1 MALFIGLMSGT
12 SLDGVDGV
20 LADWSGPQPQV
31 LAHSHLAFNA
41 VWRSELLALNTPGL
55 NALHRAA
62 LAANE
67 VSRRYAEVVQRLLQ
81 AAGLA
86 AQDVRA
92 IGAHG
97 QTVRHQPQAFDGTGY
112 TVQLINGALLAE
124 LTGIGTVCD
133 LRSRD
138 VAAAGQGAPLVPAF
152 HAGLFGHPGQHIAVL
167 NIGGIANLTLLPA
180 DGSVTGFDCGP
191 GNALMDGWCERHTG
205 QAFDEGG
212 RWAAT
217 GRVDKRLLRR
227 MLQEPFFAQAPPKST
242 GRDLLHLSWLEQ
254 ALRSE
259 QAERAGNP
267 GNAEPAGQP
276 GQPWQ
281 QELQDSP
288 AGWAPQD
295 VQATLAELTAC
306 CAATE
311 LRRHAPNTTRL
322 LVCGGGAFNQHLMG
336 RLAQQLP
343 SVAVT
348 STTAHGVPPDQ
359 VEALAFAWLARA
371 HVERL
376 PGNLP
381 AVTGARGP
389 RVLGAWHPA

>member
-31 LAHSHLAFNA
+31 LAHRHQAFNA
-41 VWRSELLALNTPGL
+41 GWRAELLALNTAGH
-55 NALHRAA
+55 NELHRAA
-62 LAANE
+62 LAGNE
-67 VSRRYAEVVQRLLQ
+67 VSRRYAEVVQHLLQ
-81 AAGLA
+81 ATGLA
-86 AQDVRA
+86 AQDVSA

-152 HAGLFGHPGQHIAVL
+152 HAGLFGHAGQHVAVL
-167 NIGGIANLTLLPA
+167 NIGGIANLTLLPG

-217 GRVDKRLLRR
+217 GRVDDGLLQR

-254 ALRSE
+254 VLRSE
-259 QAERAGNP
+259 QRERA
-267 GNAEPAGQP
+267 
-276 GQPWQ
+276 
-281 QELQDSP
+281 ELARRADLSDP
-288 AGWAPQD
+288 SAAWAPQD

-306 CAATE
+306 CAAAE
-311 LRRHAPNTTRL
+311 LRRHAPQTTRL
-322 LVCGGGAFNQHLMG
+322 LVCGGGAFNQHLME
-336 RLAQQLP
+336 RLTQQLP
-343 SVAVT
+343 GVAVT
-348 STTAHGVPPDQ
+348 STAAHGVPPDQ

-371 HVERL
+371 HVQRL

-389 RVLGAWHPA
+389 RMLGAWYPA

>member
-1 MALFIGLMSGT
+1 MALFVGLMSGT

-31 LAHSHLAFNA
+31 LAHAHEAFGPNA
-41 VWRSELLALNTPGL
+41 RLELLALNTAGH
-55 NALHRAA
+55 NELHRAA

-67 VSRRYAEVVQRLLQ
+67 ISRRYAEVVQRLLQ
-81 AAGLA
+81 TTGLTA
-86 AQDVRA
+86 KDVSA

-112 TVQLINGALLAE
+112 TWQLINGALLAE

-138 VAAAGQGAPLVPAF
+138 VAAGGQGAPLVPAF
-152 HAGLFGHPGQHIAVL
+152 HASLFGCPGQHVAVL

-180 DGSVTGFDCGP
+180 DGRITGFDCGP

-217 GRVDKRLLRR
+217 GRIDVALLQRLLE
-227 MLQEPFFAQAPPKST
+227 EPFFAKAPPKST
-242 GRDLLHLSWLEQ
+242 GRDLLHLPWLEQ

-259 QAERAGNP
+259 HAERVGQAGLP
-267 GNAEPAGQP
+267 SA
-276 GQPWQ
+276 
-281 QELQDSP
+281 
-288 AGWAPQD
+288 WAPQD

-306 CAATE
+306 CAATD
-311 LRRHAPNTTRL
+311 LRRHAPLTTRL
-322 LVCGGGAFNQHLMG
+322 LVCGGGAFNQHLME
-336 RLAQQLP
+336 RLAQCLP
-343 SVAVT
+343 GVT
-348 STTAHGVPPDQ
+348 VSTTDRHGVPPDQ

-371 HVERL
+371 YVAGL

-389 RVLGAWHPA
+389 RVLGAWYPG

>member
-31 LAHSHLAFNA
+31 LAHRHQAFNA
-41 VWRSELLALNTPGL
+41 GWRAELLALNTAGH
-55 NALHRAA
+55 NELHRAA
-62 LAANE
+62 LAGNE
-67 VSRRYAEVVQRLLQ
+67 VSRRYAEVVQHLLQ
-81 AAGLA
+81 ATGLA
-86 AQDVRA
+86 AQDVSA

-152 HAGLFGHPGQHIAVL
+152 HAGLFGHAGQHVAVL
-167 NIGGIANLTLLPA
+167 NIGGIANLTLLPG

-217 GRVDKRLLRR
+217 GRVDDGLLQR

-259 QAERAGNP
+259 QRERA
-267 GNAEPAGQP
+267 
-276 GQPWQ
+276 
-281 QELQDSP
+281 ELARRADLSDP
-288 AGWAPQD
+288 SAAWAPQD

-306 CAATE
+306 CAAAE
-311 LRRHAPNTTRL
+311 LRRHAPQTTRL
-322 LVCGGGAFNQHLMG
+322 LVCGGGAFNQHLME
-336 RLAQQLP
+336 RLTQQLP
-343 SVAVT
+343 GVAVT
-348 STTAHGVPPDQ
+348 STAAHGVPPDQ

-371 HVERL
+371 HVQRL

-389 RVLGAWHPA
+389 RMLGAWYPA